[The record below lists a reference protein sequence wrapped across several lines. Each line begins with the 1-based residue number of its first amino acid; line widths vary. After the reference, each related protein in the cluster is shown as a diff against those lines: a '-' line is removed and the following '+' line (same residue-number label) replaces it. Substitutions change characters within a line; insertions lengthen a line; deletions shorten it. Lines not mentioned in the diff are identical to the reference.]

1 MNSPHVPNFSFFMN
15 KTNRLRDV
23 LVPIEVFI
31 DMMNYLED
39 TNIQM
44 RFSDDSKE
52 HSNLWI
58 CPYPYPAPAKGFVQ
72 CNGDS
77 ISDYARYQ
85 EAIYTIIGDRIGVLK
100 DNAITED
107 FMNHIDNDPDVGAI
121 VHMTSGRIVPF
132 RYSCTDDLQILNVR
146 NALPD
151 LIKDMKS
158 DNFEDLSKTINY
170 LKNFSADQ
178 KYRMLYCFHYIKED
192 SFNPKGI
199 PLLAGKGLTA
209 MDLEINLD
217 ISSYIIDQY
226 KKHEKIICVA

>member
-72 CNGDS
+72 CNGGS

-85 EAIYTIIGDRIGVLK
+85 E
-100 DNAITED
+100 
-107 FMNHIDNDPDVGAI
+107 
-121 VHMTSGRIVPF
+121 
-132 RYSCTDDLQILNVR
+132 
-146 NALPD
+146 
-151 LIKDMKS
+151 
-158 DNFEDLSKTINY
+158 KTINY

-226 KKHEKIICVA
+226 KKHEKIICIF